1 MNAESTREALDVA
14 SLAGDILLAS
24 GAEIFR
30 VEETIDRI
38 ARAYGVNSSD
48 AFVLSSGIFLTAES
62 GKKQEFARVRHI
74 PLSAARLDKVT
85 AVNQLSREIEEGLH
99 APKEAK
105 AWLLDIQRMPDKP
118 RWHQV
123 LASGVGSACFCFLF
137 GGDVVDSMVAFLS
150 GFVLY
155 FYLLYLLR
163 GRMSKIATNIS
174 GGALVTLIAVF
185 LYQAGIGHHLD
196 KVIIGS
202 IIPLVPGL
210 HRGFRADARCAA
222 CDILYCARRRTDYH
236 RISSTGGRAAAM
248 SDTIRLIAEFFAACV
263 GTIAFALLFQVP
275 RKYYLYCGLA
285 GACGWIC
292 YKLILPHTT
301 EPVSIFFATVL
312 VILLSRSF
320 AVYKRCPVTV
330 FLIAG
335 IFPLVPGSGIYWT
348 AFYVVTNDLERAG
361 ARGFLTLKDAVAI
374 VLGILFVFEFPQSW
388 FRKVLTDKSK

>member
-38 ARAYGVNSSD
+38 ARAYGVDSSD

-99 APKEAK
+99 MPKEAK

-137 GGDVVDSMVAFLS
+137 GGDV
-150 GFVLY
+150 Y

-202 IIPLVPGL
+202 IIPLVPGVNFTNAI
-210 HRGFRADARCAA
+210 RDIADQ
-222 CDILYCARRRTDYH
+222 DY
-236 RISSTGGRAAAM
+236 
-248 SDTIRLIAEFFAACV
+248 IAGSV
-263 GTIAFALLFQVP
+263 RMLDALLVTFCIALGVGLIITGYHQ
-275 RKYYLYCGLA
+275 LA
-285 GACGWIC
+285 GG
-292 YKLILPHTT
+292 LQL
-301 EPVSIFFATVL
+301 
-312 VILLSRSF
+312 
-320 AVYKRCPVTV
+320 
-330 FLIAG
+330 
-335 IFPLVPGSGIYWT
+335 
-348 AFYVVTNDLERAG
+348 
-361 ARGFLTLKDAVAI
+361 
-374 VLGILFVFEFPQSW
+374 
-388 FRKVLTDKSK
+388 

>member
-38 ARAYGVNSSD
+38 ARAYGVDSSD

-62 GKKQEFARVRHI
+62 GKKQEFA
-74 PLSAARLDKVT
+74 
-85 AVNQLSREIEEGLH
+85 VNQLSREIEEGLH
-99 APKEAK
+99 MPKEAK

-163 GRMSKIATNIS
+163 GRMSKIAT
-174 GGALVTLIAVF
+174 LIAVF

-202 IIPLVPGL
+202 IIPLVPGVNFTNAI
-210 HRGFRADARCAA
+210 RDIADQ
-222 CDILYCARRRTDYH
+222 DY
-236 RISSTGGRAAAM
+236 
-248 SDTIRLIAEFFAACV
+248 IAGSV
-263 GTIAFALLFQVP
+263 RMLDALLVTFCIALGVGLIITGYHQ
-275 RKYYLYCGLA
+275 LA
-285 GACGWIC
+285 GG
-292 YKLILPHTT
+292 LQL
-301 EPVSIFFATVL
+301 
-312 VILLSRSF
+312 
-320 AVYKRCPVTV
+320 
-330 FLIAG
+330 
-335 IFPLVPGSGIYWT
+335 
-348 AFYVVTNDLERAG
+348 
-361 ARGFLTLKDAVAI
+361 
-374 VLGILFVFEFPQSW
+374 
-388 FRKVLTDKSK
+388 

>member
-99 APKEAK
+99 TPKEAK

-155 FYLLYLLR
+155 VLSAVPAARQNVKDCDEYFR
-163 GRMSKIATNIS
+163 RRACHADCRFSVS
-174 GGALVTLIAVF
+174 GGDRPSSG
-185 LYQAGIGHHLD
+185 QGHH
-196 KVIIGS
+196 
-202 IIPLVPGL
+202 
-210 HRGFRADARCAA
+210 RF
-222 CDILYCARRRTDYH
+222 DY
-236 RISSTGGRAAAM
+236 S
-248 SDTIRLIAEFFAACV
+248 
-263 GTIAFALLFQVP
+263 
-275 RKYYLYCGLA
+275 
-285 GACGWIC
+285 
-292 YKLILPHTT
+292 
-301 EPVSIFFATVL
+301 
-312 VILLSRSF
+312 
-320 AVYKRCPVTV
+320 
-330 FLIAG
+330 
-335 IFPLVPGSGIYWT
+335 
-348 AFYVVTNDLERAG
+348 AG
-361 ARGFLTLKDAVAI
+361 ARCQFH
-374 VLGILFVFEFPQSW
+374 ERHP
-388 FRKVLTDKSK
+388 